1 MNKFYFAI
9 KISTAQKTYFFFF
22 FFLQSFARAFLNTL
36 QRQKGE
42 EKEALRK
49 RGEEGVHA
57 AGPGTFLTCCLF
69 PFLWFPELLHRLGRA
84 DLEPETP
91 GFRFG
96 LSHSGGVRPW
106 ASDSSVKWRQILAP
120 RSIR

>member
-9 KISTAQKTYFFFF
+9 KINTAQKTFFF
-22 FFLQSFARAFLNTL
+22 FFLQSFAQAFLNTL

-57 AGPGTFLTCCLF
+57 AGPGTFLTC
-69 PFLWFPELLHRLGRA
+69 
-84 DLEPETP
+84 
-91 GFRFG
+91 
-96 LSHSGGVRPW
+96 
-106 ASDSSVKWRQILAP
+106 
-120 RSIR
+120 